1 MNTFRLKIVT
11 PNGLKYDGSAERV
24 VVRTTSGDVAIM
36 ARHIN
41 YVAPLGMGEATVK
54 AQGNTRTAACIGGMV
69 SVMDG
74 EVTLLPMTF
83 EWAEDIDQERAAAS
97 EERARSVIGDKSAG
111 DTDVRMA
118 EARLKRALIR
128 QNVARHKPM

>member
-11 PNGLKYDGSAERV
+11 PDGSKYDGDAERV

-41 YVAPLGMGEATVK
+41 YVAPLGMGEAAVT
-54 AQGNTRTAACIGGMV
+54 AQGNTRTAACMGGMV

-74 EVTLLPMTF
+74 EVTLVSMTF
-83 EWAEDIDQERAAAS
+83 EWAEDIDVARAAES
-97 EERARSVIGDKSAG
+97 ERRAQNILQQKDADDRQLLLAK
-111 DTDVRMA
+111 
-118 EARLKRALIR
+118 ARLKRALVR
-128 QNVARHKPM
+128 QSAAAHKPK